1 MAPNNLGCVDYLQGL
16 VDESLNT
23 LTQLQ
28 KMSNNSQFIAKCDNL
43 ENHLTLISIAIKRLS
58 ISNKRLGNKSIIPT
72 EESILLDL
80 NNIKNKINSDTDK
93 DILHVEELKN
103 TFVKNALIENL
114 NDIRQQRLQD
124 VDNDIFYVT
133 NHKKVYR
140 SNDVNLHK
148 RSRNDS
154 YENNVSSVKKK
165 IRKYMKSIQF
175 VKRRSR
181 INIYESDKSRSVSE
195 ESEDFNDKIDR
206 VNSIFEIAQKIREI
220 IPSNS

>member
-1 MAPNNLGCVDYLQGL
+1 MAPNNLGSVDYLQGL

-58 ISNKRLGNKSIIPT
+58 ISNKRLGNESIIPT

-103 TFVKNALIENL
+103 TYVKNALIENL
-114 NDIRQQRLQD
+114 NNIRQQRLQD

-175 VKRRSR
+175 VKPRSR
-181 INIYESDKSRSVSE
+181 INVYESDKSRSVSE

-206 VNSIFEIAQKIREI
+206 VNSLFEIAQKIREI